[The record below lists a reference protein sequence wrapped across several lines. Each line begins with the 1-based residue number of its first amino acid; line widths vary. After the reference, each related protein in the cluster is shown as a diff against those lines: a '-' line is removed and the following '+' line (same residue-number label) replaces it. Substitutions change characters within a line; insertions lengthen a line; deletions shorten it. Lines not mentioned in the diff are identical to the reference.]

1 MSAPAPRTDRRGWW
15 VAPGLLAV
23 PVAFLLALFVWPLA
37 VLVDAGLRPDGRLDL
52 AALGDVLGDGRLR
65 GVVWFTAWQA
75 VASTVLTL
83 IVGLPGAWAFARLRF
98 RGRRLAWSALVVPF
112 VLPTVVVG
120 AAFLTLLG
128 ADGPVNV
135 VLAGLGLGSTSA
147 PALEPRGSVWVVVAA
162 HVFFNVAV
170 VIRVVGG
177 AWRRLD
183 PRLED
188 CAAAL
193 GAGRWRT
200 FAEVTVP
207 LLAPAVVAAAS
218 IVALFSFTSFGVV
231 LLLGRSRVRTLEVEI
246 FQQARTLDLAAAA
259 SLALVQ
265 LVVVVVLLVA
275 ASRLQ
280 RRWAV
285 SLPARPEAETAHRPR
300 SGGERWAL
308 RGVLAMLAVVLGA
321 PLLALVA
328 RSLRVGDDWGLGA
341 YTGLA
346 EAEADAVLF
355 VSPLEAAR
363 TSLVTAAGAATISIV
378 IGGLTAVGLAVA
390 ERRRAQRHPSSPRRA
405 PVGATLLDAAV
416 MLPLG
421 TSAVTIGF
429 GFVLAL
435 DEPPLD
441 LRGSPLLVPLAQ
453 ALVAVP
459 FVVRSL
465 LPALRTVQ
473 PQLRDAAAVLGAS
486 PARVWRH
493 VDLPLVVRPA
503 VGAFAFALAISM
515 GEFGATVFVARADAP
530 TLPLVVERLLGQPGE
545 VHVAQAM
552 AVATVLAVVTAAV
565 VAAVELSGAQAAPDG

>member
-1 MSAPAPRTDRRGWW
+1 MAPA
-15 VAPGLLAV
+15 LLAL
-23 PVAFLLALFVWPLA
+23 PVAFLAVLFLWPLA
-37 VLVDAGLRPDGRLDL
+37 VLVDTGLRPDGTLEL
-52 AALGDVLGDGRLR
+52 GALREVVTDDRLR
-65 GVVWFTAWQA
+65 GVVWFTTWQA
-75 VASTVLTL
+75 VVSTALTL
-83 IVGLPGAWAFARLRF
+83 AVGLPGAWAFARLRF

-128 ADGPVNV
+128 ADGPVNGALRAV
-135 VLAGLGLGSTSA
+135 GVGTATE
-147 PALEPRGSVWVVVAA
+147 PAIEPRGTVWVVVAA

-170 VIRVVGG
+170 VVRVVGA
-177 AWRRLD
+177 AWQRLD
-183 PRLED
+183 PRLEES
-188 CAAAL
+188 AAVL

-200 FAEVTVP
+200 AREVTAP
-207 LLAPAVVAAAS
+207 LLAPAIVAAAS

-231 LLLGRSRVRTLEVEI
+231 LLLGRSRVRTVEVEI
-246 FQQARTLDLAAAA
+246 YQQVRDLDLAAAA

-280 RRWAV
+280 QRWAV
-285 SLPARPEAETAHRPR
+285 ALPVRPETETAHAPR
-300 SGGERWAL
+300 NAQERWAL
-308 RGVLAMLAVVLGA
+308 RLVLGTLAVVLGA
-321 PLLALVA
+321 PVVALVV
-328 RSLRVGDDWGLGA
+328 RSLRVGDAWGLGA
-341 YTGLA
+341 YTGLG
-346 EAEADAVLF
+346 EVGRRSVLF

-363 TSLVTAAGAATISIV
+363 TSLITAAVAATVSIV
-378 IGGLTAVGLAVA
+378 IGGLTAVGLVVA
-390 ERRRAQRHPSSPRRA
+390 ERRRAARHPGRRR
-405 PVGATLLDAAV
+405 PVGASLLDAAV

-441 LRGSPLLVPLAQ
+441 LRASPLLVPLAQ

-465 LPALRTVQ
+465 LPALRTVH
-473 PQLRDAAAVLGAS
+473 PRLRDAAAVLGAS
-486 PARVWRH
+486 PAAVWRH
-493 VDLPLVVRPA
+493 VDLPLVARPA
-503 VGAFAFALAISM
+503 VGAFAFALAISL

-530 TLPLVVERLLGQPGE
+530 TLPIVVERLLGQPGALN
-545 VHVAQAM
+545 VAQAM

-565 VAAVELSGAQAAPDG
+565 VALVELAGQDVVDA